1 VNCDG
6 VPAVSELVAEE
17 VEERIVRE
25 LGLLQADH
33 VRPPLVQ
40 PRQQPRHALLDRV
53 DVPGRDSHLPHGTH
67 TVDGGPSTKEDPGAR
82 PGARAPLLFGT
93 PAVAMRPG

>member
-6 VPAVSELVAEE
+6 IPAVSELVAEQ
-17 VEERIVRE
+17 VEERIVSE

-53 DVPGRDSHLPHGTH
+53 DVPGRDSHRPHGTG
-67 TVDGGPSTKEDPGAR
+67 TADGGPYTNADNKGPVSG
-82 PGARAPLLFGT
+82 GF
-93 PAVAMRPG
+93 